1 MINPYKKNAKLVLS
15 NGIVFP
21 GFFFGA
27 SGTAFGEVVF
37 NTGMTGYQ
45 EVITDPSYYGQILT
59 FTYPEIG
66 NTGINLED
74 SESSISVK
82 GIIVRNYSSNNSN
95 WRSLKNFNQ
104 WLVEKNIVGLHGID
118 TRALVK
124 ILRSNGSMNGV
135 ITSED
140 KTVESCLK
148 IIHDAPKMEGL
159 NLSKIVSTNGQYLW
173 KSHTQTIF
181 DLRKRYDKTSKK
193 LKIVA
198 IDFGIKNSILYRLVS
213 HGCEVLVLP
222 SQSSLKDVLSYKPDG
237 IFFSNGP
244 GDPSSV
250 SEGIDL
256 AKSLIEYGEIPM
268 FGICL
273 GHQIFGLALGGSTY
287 KLPFGHRGLN
297 HPCGK
302 NNKIEIISIMFEM
315 KNESLNG
322 TNKRKNEDFLKELD
336 KDRRQKSCEYAVL
349 VSLLEPE
356 SELYNAGIVDVSYR
370 FPKMYV
376 IRPQFFLPIISLL
389 RNASMETLKYKSQI
403 DLMKRENY
411 DITNFEST
419 LEQFKNA
426 VGKNVSLAQDRFNDA
441 ISEIDKSITHLQKTK
456 EALILSKKHL
466 LSADS
471 KSQDLTVKKLTRNNP
486 TMKKKFND
494 LNNFEDE
501 VA

>member
-15 NGIVFP
+15 NGITFP
-21 GFFFGA
+21 GFSFGA
-27 SGTAFGEVVF
+27 LGTTFGEIVF

-104 WLVEKNIVGLHGID
+104 WLVEKNIIGLYGID

-124 ILRSNGSMNGV
+124 ILRNYGSMNGV
-135 ITSED
+135 LTSED
-140 KTVESCLK
+140 KTVDSCLK
-148 IIHDAPKMEGL
+148 IINQTPKMEGL
-159 NLSKIVSTNGQYLW
+159 NLSKVVSTKKKYLW
-173 KSHTQTIF
+173 RSPTETDF
-181 DLRKRYDKTSKK
+181 DLRKKYTKQSNV

-198 IDFGIKNSILYRLVS
+198 IDFGIKKSILNRLVS
-213 HGCEVLVLP
+213 HGCEILVLP
-222 SQSSLKDVLSYKPDG
+222 SRSSLKDVLSNKPDG

-256 AKSLIEYGEIPM
+256 ARSLIELGEIPM

-302 NNKIEIISIMFEM
+302 DNQIEITSQNHGFAIDPNSLSKDIVKITHYNLNDSTVAGLEVNNKPIFSVQYHPEAGPGPHDSDYLF
-315 KNESLNG
+315 K
-322 TNKRKNEDFLKELD
+322 KF
-336 KDRRQKSCEYAVL
+336 
-349 VSLLEPE
+349 VSLMLE
-356 SELYNAGIVDVSYR
+356 R
-370 FPKMYV
+370 C
-376 IRPQFFLPIISLL
+376 
-389 RNASMETLKYKSQI
+389 
-403 DLMKRENY
+403 
-411 DITNFEST
+411 
-419 LEQFKNA
+419 
-426 VGKNVSLAQDRFNDA
+426 
-441 ISEIDKSITHLQKTK
+441 
-456 EALILSKKHL
+456 
-466 LSADS
+466 
-471 KSQDLTVKKLTRNNP
+471 
-486 TMKKKFND
+486 
-494 LNNFEDE
+494 
-501 VA
+501 